1 MKLFIVFAM
10 VVCSSRILMA
20 QTQADI
26 EKMIKEANQIANS
39 QNKQTQTKTLP
50 AAKYKSP
57 IIPIPVKQP
66 VTIPSAAQAKDQLLW
81 YKGKK
86 LNDSML
92 VTPKGMLV
100 LFSKKRNLVIT
111 QPLTKTDP
119 FLKIINNL
127 TKSKLWT
134 ETYISKEAARKNGFM
149 NYPLIQM
156 AVDEFKD
163 IEERYNAIVKN
174 TIDLPLPNSL
184 LKNNIIIPKH
194 KGGSGSVELNERV
207 LTAEAELDE
216 MHKNLK
222 ELLRNEPEMLIDAP
236 PKRDFSLAYLC
247 DSNAQ
252 KKYKQER
259 LEWEKKF
266 LDYEN
271 QLLSYAIGINRYMQL
286 TGTISITK
294 TEPGSPSLTDDL
306 NEAFTKSLSR
316 ADEKIKRLTNQN
328 GKNIFM
334 QDCVLN
340 SILAND
346 RKKQLLGMDENLDGM
361 SIISELMESAEFENY
376 IEQKIIER
384 DWDVI
389 FNISITLGRNRQGQ
403 ILGKGELSERLN
415 DLFYR
420 IMNLNRFSLNT
431 TVNFA
436 TTYKDSEDEPVL
448 RATGDMV
455 NREKVYVSLARNGCK
470 WTLHLTNTD
479 YENGKESEY
488 YIPVIVTSGIKQ
500 VKTEQDKWISYSYT
514 GPKDMLMH
522 FPVFKMDFADLINQD
537 TVILQQLRYDPKEN
551 LANYASQSGKSYSI
565 DLLGYLSHVF
575 ISSSKA
581 EANEDKL
588 MTMANNMMNT
598 FTSVALI
605 STGYALLDQLR
616 DKHKR
621 MQQKLEMEKTIA
633 AVAFVSN
640 TTFAF
645 DAFNKSPVL
654 TDISADTKH
663 SDKQVEVS
671 KGLIK
676 IKIVHDPIINK

>member
-1 MKLFIVFAM
+1 M
-10 VVCSSRILMA
+10 VLCSSRILMA

-92 VTPKGMLV
+92 VTAKGMLV

-163 IEERYNAIVKN
+163 IDDRHNALVKN

-184 LKNNIIIPKH
+184 LKSNIIIPKH

-207 LTAEAELDE
+207 LTAETELDE

-222 ELLRNEPEMLIDAP
+222 ELLRNEPEILIDAP
-236 PKRDFSLAYLC
+236 PKREFSLSYLC

-252 KKYKQER
+252 NKYKQDM

-266 LDYEN
+266 MDYEN
-271 QLLSYAIGINRYMQL
+271 QLLSYALSINRYIQL
-286 TGTISITK
+286 TGTIAA
-294 TEPGSPSLTDDL
+294 TEQGSPGLTDDL
-306 NEAFTKSLSR
+306 NKAFAKSLSR
-316 ADEKIKRLTNQN
+316 GDEKIKRLTSQY

-334 QDCVLN
+334 QDCIFN

-346 RKKQLLGMDENLDGM
+346 RKKQLLGMADNLDGM

-376 IEQKIIER
+376 IEKKIIEK

-389 FNISITLGRNRQGQ
+389 FNISVTLGRNRQAQ
-403 ILGKGELSERLN
+403 ILGNPELSERLN

-448 RATGDMV
+448 KATGDIV
-455 NREKVYVSLARNGCK
+455 NRENIYVSLARDGCK

-488 YIPVIVTSGIKQ
+488 YIPAMVTSGVKQ

-522 FPVFKMDFADLINQD
+522 FPVFKIDFADLISQD

-581 EANEDKL
+581 EANEDQL
-588 MTMANNMMNT
+588 MNMANNMMST
-598 FTSVALI
+598 FTSDAYI
-605 STGYALLDQLR
+605 STGYTLLDQLR
-616 DKHKR
+616 DKHKK

-633 AVAFVSN
+633 SVAFVSN

-663 SDKQVEVS
+663 GDKQVEVS